1 VTVAIETN
9 RRASV
14 ETVHVIPPIKSGPPP
29 VVWWAWAGAVF
40 VAIELYTLTAWVTSG
55 NATPTVAVAADV
67 PDYVKVA
74 AIVIQA
80 VCVLV
85 FLGTL
90 VYVVR
95 GCLRERQFTFEAVL
109 TVVGLSM
116 WWLDPVANYIRPQL
130 FYNSYYV
137 NLGSWTSNM
146 PGWLSPN
153 GHLLPEGVLVEG
165 PIYGSMVLIA
175 MLTRSMMRAA
185 KRRFPEIGVPG
196 LIAAGFGGMMIFDF
210 VLEIVINSMSHAYT
224 WGSTVS
230 WLTLFPDEVYRFPVY
245 EAVFGAFVFAPAGVL
260 LYFRDDRGRSVAER
274 GVDQIARG
282 PRTKGLYRTLAVAGL
297 LNTCFLL
304 GYVAPVAWIGLHVD
318 RSYANPSYLTNGMC
332 GPGTSYPCPEP
343 GAPIQIGPDDHAEN

>member
-1 VTVAIETN
+1 M
-9 RRASV
+9 R
-14 ETVHVIPPIKSGPPP
+14 SGPPA
-29 VVWWAWAGAVF
+29 VIWWAWAGAVF
-40 VAIELYTLTAWVTSG
+40 VAIELFTLITWLTSG
-55 NATPTVAVAADV
+55 NATPTRAVAGDV
-67 PDYVKVA
+67 PEHVKVA
-74 AIVIQA
+74 AVVIQS

-95 GCLRERQFTFEAVL
+95 GCLREHQFTFEAVL

-116 WWLDPVANYIRPQL
+116 WWLDPVANYVRPEL

-137 NLGSWTSNM
+137 NLGNWSSNV

-153 GHLLPEGVLVEG
+153 GHLLPEGLLVEG

-185 KRRFPEIGVPG
+185 KRRLPEIGVPG
-196 LIAAGFGGMMIFDF
+196 LIAVAFGGMMIFDF
-210 VLEIVINSMSHAYT
+210 ILEIVINYMSHAYT

-230 WLTLFPDEVYRFPVY
+230 WLTLFPGKVYRFPVY
-245 EAVFGAFVFAPAGVL
+245 EAVFSAFVFAPAGVL

-274 GVDQIARG
+274 GVDQIAGG
-282 PRTKGLYRTLAVAGL
+282 PRAKNTCRTLAVAGM

-304 GYVAPVAWIGLHVD
+304 GYIAPVAWIGMHVD
-318 RSYANPSYLTNGMC
+318 RSYINPSYLTNGMC
-332 GPGTSYPCPEP
+332 GPGTSYPCP
-343 GAPIQIGPDDHAEN
+343 APNGPIYLGPDDRATK